1 MDDPASD
8 RDFATV
14 SVTVGD
20 GMWPEYS
27 DPAYRMPDQIE
38 YAVESGEEGVAGG
51 VRELSIAIERFAG
64 QKAYLGGLRSKLSG
78 MVYHHAETQT
88 PVERSAPV
96 KSYQHMRTRETQT
109 FETRTVS
116 VQVLYSLFLIGKSAK

>member
-1 MDDPASD
+1 MIDDPDSD

-14 SVTVGD
+14 PVTVGD

-38 YAVESGEEGVAGG
+38 YAVDSSEEGGIGG
-51 VRELSIAIERFAG
+51 VKELSISIERFTG

-78 MVYHHAETQT
+78 TVYHHAETQT

-96 KSYQHMRTRETQT
+96 KSYHHMRTRETQT
-109 FETRTVS
+109 FEMRTVS
-116 VQVLYSLFLIGKSAK
+116 VQVCSP

>member
-1 MDDPASD
+1 MDAPDSD

-78 MVYHHAETQT
+78 TVYHHAETQT
-88 PVERSAPV
+88 PVERNAPV
-96 KSYQHMRTRETQT
+96 RSYQHMRTRETQT

-116 VQVLYSLFLIGKSAK
+116 VQVCPSLIH